1 MNYTFQF
8 SEVTD
13 KLPYLMGGAVLTL
26 EIAFLSFW
34 LGAVIGVFG
43 ALGKVYGGRLT
54 RGLIGAYVVF
64 FTNTPALVQI
74 FFLFYALPDVG
85 ILLSSMTAVVIGLT
99 LNSGAYLTEIIRAGV
114 TSVRRAEIE
123 AAETLGMSW
132 PQTILYV
139 MLPHIVR
146 TVFAPLSN
154 FFVWLVLGS
163 SIAAVFGVEELTGR
177 AINISTSNLRTIETF
192 SVVAVIYV
200 VLTFVASI
208 ALALVGRWAF
218 RVKTR
223 IL

>member
-132 PQTILYV
+132 PQIVVYV